1 MLYFKIVKILIT
13 SSSRKIP
20 LIRAVKLAALKVNPK
35 SVIIAGD
42 SIDAV
47 ISKSYMDNFWLMPES
62 LDKNLKLLIDGC
74 IDRKINI
81 IIPTRDGELFFW
93 SKNLKKFR
101 DVGIQI
107 IVSSFEAIKICL
119 DKQLFFEFG
128 NNNNLPFITTSLSID
143 KLSSIRSLVVKERHG
158 SSSKE
163 IGINLDFMAA
173 KRYAKN
179 LNEPI
184 FQPYV
189 VGEEFSADAWVDNDN
204 LVKGIVLRKR
214 MLVEN
219 GESVITET
227 FQDKAI
233 ELLIEKVLF
242 LLKLKGPVMIQG
254 IIDDQMMIHIIECN
268 ARFGGAST
276 CSISAG
282 LDSFYW
288 SILEAY
294 GYDLAQYPFAQDFNT
309 IRQIRIPFDIYQ

>member
-1 MLYFKIVKILIT
+1 
-13 SSSRKIP
+13 
-20 LIRAVKLAALKVNPK
+20 
-35 SVIIAGD
+35 
-42 SIDAV
+42 
-47 ISKSYMDNFWLMPES
+47 
-62 LDKNLKLLIDGC
+62 
-74 IDRKINI
+74 
-81 IIPTRDGELFFW
+81 
-93 SKNLKKFR
+93 
-101 DVGIQI
+101 
-107 IVSSFEAIKICL
+107 
-119 DKQLFFEFG
+119 
-128 NNNNLPFITTSLSID
+128 
-143 KLSSIRSLVVKERHG
+143 
-158 SSSKE
+158 
-163 IGINLDFMAA
+163 
-173 KRYAKN
+173 
-179 LNEPI
+179 
-184 FQPYV
+184 
-189 VGEEFSADAWVDNDN
+189 
-204 LVKGIVLRKR
+204 